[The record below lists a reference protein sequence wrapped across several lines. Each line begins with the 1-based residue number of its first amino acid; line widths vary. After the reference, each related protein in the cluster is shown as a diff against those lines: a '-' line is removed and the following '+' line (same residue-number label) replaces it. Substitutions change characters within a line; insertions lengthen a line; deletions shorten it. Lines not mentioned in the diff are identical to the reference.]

1 MNTVIV
7 SGNMTRDV
15 EVRTT
20 GSGLAVATGRVAVHN
35 RKKEG
40 NDWVDAPVF
49 IDVVA
54 FGEKGETFANN
65 CKKGE
70 RVYVAGRLSYSEWEK
85 DGQKRTKI
93 EIMAD
98 RIETPNRTKPGE
110 RPTSSTTERIPEFD
124 SAPAADDDIPF

>member
-40 NDWVDAPVF
+40 TEWVDAPVF

-70 RVYVAGRLSYSEWEK
+70 RVYIAGRLSYSEWEK
-85 DGQKRTKI
+85 DGQKRTKV

-98 RIETPNRTKPGE
+98 RIETPNRAKPSD
-110 RPTSSTTERIPEFD
+110 RPASTTEDRIPTFD
-124 SAPAADDDIPF
+124 ATPSADDDIPF

>member
-1 MNTVIV
+1 
-7 SGNMTRDV
+7 MTRDV

-40 NDWVDAPVF
+40 TEWVDAPVF

-70 RVYVAGRLSYSEWEK
+70 RVYIAGRLSYSEWEK
-85 DGQKRTKI
+85 DGQKRSKI
-93 EIMAD
+93 EVSVMRAYPFD
-98 RIETPNRTKPGE
+98 PRKSSDAAEYAAPDAAQTPAPKQET
-110 RPTSSTTERIPEFD
+110 FD
-124 SAPAADDDIPF
+124 ADIPF

>member
-15 EVRTT
+15 EIRHT
-20 GSGLAVATGRVAVHN
+20 GGGLAVATGRVAVHN

-70 RVYVAGRLSYSEWEK
+70 RVYIAGRLSYSEWEK

-98 RIETPNRTKPGE
+98 RIETPNRTKP
-110 RPTSSTTERIPEFD
+110 TERSQDFSSDTVPTFD
-124 SAPAADDDIPF
+124 STPSTDDDIPF